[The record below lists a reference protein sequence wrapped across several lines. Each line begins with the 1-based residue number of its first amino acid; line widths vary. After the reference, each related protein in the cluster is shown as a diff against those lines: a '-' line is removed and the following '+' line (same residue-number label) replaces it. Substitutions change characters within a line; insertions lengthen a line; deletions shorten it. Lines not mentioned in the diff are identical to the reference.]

1 MAGVNPWHAELYT
14 STTASSSAVGLVPTG
29 RNRTRDFE
37 VKVDKDGEELGLDV
51 LHEDNE
57 TLLISRIKDG
67 PLQSWNAS
75 HPDFCVQQGDRIV
88 EVNGKRGSSELLID
102 TIRGERALQ
111 LTVRRLLE
119 FIVVVQRPSTGNT
132 RLGLDVMQFDRY
144 LRIEQV
150 GDGPFR
156 CWNDRA
162 GLDRQVRASDFII
175 EVNGVRGTSTELLQA
190 IHNDACLQLQL
201 LLCRGH
207 GRIIPMAQA
216 TTMDVDLPT
225 DRRDY
230 VCGLAE
236 ASSDSE
242 TDEEAD
248 DTDDGFTGD
257 PPCFTGDPPL
267 PAADLPSQP
276 HLDGSA
282 ASAPESHDRR
292 NPHAEVAEGRTD
304 TAEIDRG

>member
-1 MAGVNPWHAELYT
+1 MAGVNPWNAELYT
-14 STTASSSAVGLVPTG
+14 STTASSSGVGLVPSG
-29 RNRTRDFE
+29 RSRTRDFE

-75 HPDFCVQQGDRIV
+75 HPDFAVQQGDRIV

-132 RLGLDVMQFDRY
+132 RLGLDVMQFDRS

-162 GLDRQVRASDFII
+162 GLDRQVRASDFIV

-190 IHNDACLQLQL
+190 IHNDACLQLHL
-201 LLCRGH
+201 LLCRSH
-207 GRIIPMAQA
+207 GRTVLVSQA
-216 TTMDVDLPT
+216 TTMEVDLPT
-225 DRRDY
+225 DRRDVC
-230 VCGLAE
+230 VCGE

-248 DTDDGFTGD
+248 DTDDGFVGD
-257 PPCFTGDPPL
+257 LPL
-267 PAADLPSQP
+267 PAAAAPPPQP

-282 ASAPESHDRR
+282 ASTPESREHRSPR
-292 NPHAEVAEGRTD
+292 AEVAEGRTD
-304 TAEIDRG
+304 TAEIDRA